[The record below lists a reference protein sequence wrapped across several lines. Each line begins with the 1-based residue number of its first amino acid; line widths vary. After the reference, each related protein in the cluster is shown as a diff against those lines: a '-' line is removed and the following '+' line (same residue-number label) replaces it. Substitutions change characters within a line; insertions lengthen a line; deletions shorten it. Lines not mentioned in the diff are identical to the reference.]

1 MAWHRFNKG
10 PTKRPP
16 RKSWSED
23 EMKMIGFVINKRI
36 NISISPD
43 FKHDLHYW
51 QIDIKIGNGKVHT
64 DPNRY
69 SDEDVHENVI
79 KYYKYYYNKYKLNT
93 NKDG

>member
-1 MAWHRFNKG
+1 MAW
-10 PTKRPP
+10 KRWDRSP
-16 RKSWSED
+16 RKSNPKKSWSSE
-23 EMKMIGFVINKRI
+23 EMKMIGFVMKKGI

-43 FKHDLHYW
+43 FKHQFYNW

-79 KYYKYYYNKYKLNT
+79 KYYKYYYDKYNKNSE
-93 NKDG
+93 

>member
-1 MAWHRFNKG
+1 MAWKRWNKT
-10 PTKRPP
+10 PTRRPP
-16 RKSWSED
+16 EKTWTPE
-23 EMKMIGFVINKRI
+23 EMKMIGFVMKKGI

-43 FKHDLHYW
+43 FKHQFYNW

-79 KYYKYYYNKYKLNT
+79 KYYKYYYDKYNKNSE
-93 NKDG
+93 